1 MGSRDPRCLQSDD
14 LTIGPWEP
22 KRSAGITVKYM
33 CRWSNGR
40 LCAEL
45 RYGDV
50 RLSKYSGKV
59 TGINPFKDGSRF
71 GQSPYRLWSWEN
83 ISFLFAVEG
92 YVLPP
97 VPDDM
102 LARPVPPES
111 RSAAKVRTYV
121 NQYGGGSTLSQVW
134 YEQWRKRMLYGRDT
148 LMTHEIRLIPEVKSY
163 AGEGLGLT
171 LPDVILSARS

>member
-1 MGSRDPRCLQSDD
+1 MSDD

-22 KRSAGITVKYM
+22 KRSAGITVKYV

-50 RLSKYSGKV
+50 RLSKYSGQV
-59 TGINPFKDGSRF
+59 TGISPFSDASRISR
-71 GQSPYRLWSWEN
+71 SPYRRWSWED

-92 YVLPP
+92 HVLPP
-97 VPDDM
+97 VPDSV
-102 LARPVPPES
+102 LAQPVPPES
-111 RSAAKVRTYV
+111 QSAAKVKTYV
-121 NQYGGGSTLSQVW
+121 YQYGGGSTLSQAW
-134 YEQWRKRMLYGRDT
+134 YEQWRQRLLYWRDT
-148 LMTHEIRLIPEVKSY
+148 LVSHEIRLVPGVKSY

-171 LPDVILSARS
+171 LPDVTLSARS